1 MYEVQKMDHALL
13 SSIVKNSL
21 RQFLHEDIMTAKKI
35 GLVKDMEFE
44 TVKGVVTDGKEIL
57 VVNLGKTYT
66 AIGNRCTHMGCRL
79 SGGRIDGETIR
90 CPCHGSMFNVR
101 TGEVVRGP
109 AKKPEPT
116 YTVTIEND
124 ELFVDL

>member
-1 MYEVQKMDHALL
+1 MT
-13 SSIVKNSL
+13 VK
-21 RQFLHEDIMTAKKI
+21 RI

-44 TVKGVVTDGKEIL
+44 PVKGVVADGKEIL
-57 VVNLGKTYT
+57 VVNLGTTLT

-79 SGGRIDGETIR
+79 SSGRKDGEIIR

-109 AKKPEPT
+109 AKKSEPT
-116 YTVTIEND
+116 YSVIVENG
-124 ELFVDL
+124 ELFIDI